1 MPRPMNHRHPPF
13 WATEER
19 MQTTTTPRAILNA
32 LRDLQTKS
40 STPGEALVFDG
51 VTSSGQLAF
60 RRVPHNYPRV
70 RF

>member
-1 MPRPMNHRHPPF
+1 MPRPMNHRHAPF

-19 MQTTTTPRAILNA
+19 MLDTTTPRAILNA

-51 VTSSGQLAF
+51 FDSIGKPTY
-60 RRVPHNYPRV
+60 RRVPHNYRRI